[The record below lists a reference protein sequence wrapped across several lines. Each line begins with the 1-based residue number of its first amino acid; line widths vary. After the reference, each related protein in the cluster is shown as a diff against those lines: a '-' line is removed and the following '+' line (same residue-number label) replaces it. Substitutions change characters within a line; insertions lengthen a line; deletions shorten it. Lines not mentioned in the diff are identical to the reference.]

1 MAADALRLES
11 VELWSLEVG
20 HVKISPTA
28 IVARRVASEIQQW
41 GVCINSVKTGV
52 VNRYKAE
59 AENPPARRAS
69 SAPTARK
76 FHQCARARSTA
87 HAITNPTTNND
98 DIQIPQTPNTIARDI
113 ELLKC

>member
-1 MAADALRLES
+1 LAADALRLKF

-52 VNRYKAE
+52 VNRYKAQ
-59 AENPPARRAS
+59 AENPPAPRAS
-69 SAPTARK
+69 SASTAPK
-76 FHQCARARSTA
+76 PHQCAGARKTT
-87 HAITNPTTNND
+87 HANTNPTTND
-98 DIQIPQTPNTIARDI
+98 DTQIPRAPNTITRDI